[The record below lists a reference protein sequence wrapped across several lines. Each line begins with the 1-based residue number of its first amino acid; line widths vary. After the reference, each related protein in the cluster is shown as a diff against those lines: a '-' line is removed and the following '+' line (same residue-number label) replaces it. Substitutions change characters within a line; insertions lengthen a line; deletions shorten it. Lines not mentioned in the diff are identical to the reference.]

1 MTFRTMLT
9 TSICGSRVSGGQKM
23 FRAGML
29 SYTGGLALLVM
40 LLIASALLRK
50 LGVSF
55 SEALYLSALGLVV
68 ISYGVTEWRL
78 RRGR

>member
-1 MTFRTMLT
+1 
-9 TSICGSRVSGGQKM
+9 M

-50 LGVSF
+50 LGISF
-55 SEALYLSALGLVV
+55 SEALYLSALGVV
-68 ISYGVTEWRL
+68 AIGYGVTEWRL
-78 RRGR
+78 RRER

>member
-1 MTFRTMLT
+1 
-9 TSICGSRVSGGQKM
+9 M

-50 LGVSF
+50 LGISF
-55 SEALYLSALGLVV
+55 SEALYLSVLGVV
-68 ISYGVTEWRL
+68 AVGYGVTEWRL
-78 RRGR
+78 RRER

>member
-1 MTFRTMLT
+1 
-9 TSICGSRVSGGQKM
+9 M

-50 LGVSF
+50 LGISF

-68 ISYGVTEWRL
+68 IGYGVTEWRL
-78 RRGR
+78 RREK

>member
-1 MTFRTMLT
+1 
-9 TSICGSRVSGGQKM
+9 M

>member
-1 MTFRTMLT
+1 
-9 TSICGSRVSGGQKM
+9 M

-55 SEALYLSALGLVV
+55 SESLYLSALGLVV
-68 ISYGVTEWRL
+68 IGYGVTEWRL
-78 RRGR
+78 RREK

>member
-1 MTFRTMLT
+1 
-9 TSICGSRVSGGQKM
+9 M

-29 SYTGGLALLVM
+29 SYTGGLVLLAM

-50 LGVSF
+50 LGISF